1 MRVCK
6 NLWMAKKKHKEDL
19 KDRVKY
25 LQKKVDMLEG
35 VVCELQ
41 ERVTQLESF
50 F

>member
-6 NLWMAKKKHKEDL
+6 NLWMAKKKRKEEL